1 MKLLLQNYLK
11 EKEPLAIAL
20 SGGTDSSALI
30 LFCRCNQI
38 KYAGFTVVGPH
49 ITDYEIKR
57 VMELRKDLALDHFF
71 FYYDYRHYS
80 QVYYNSKQRCFYCKA
95 SLFAGPVDFFSHTHT
110 LADGTNS
117 SDIHSYRPGIKA
129 NMAQGIISP
138 FADLGMDKKE
148 VISLALE
155 LGLKQSLIDSRSC
168 ILARFSYGVF
178 LDYNLVKKVRKVEDY
193 LLEKGLKGFR
203 LRVLTCERFLMQ
215 VSSHQKFFFEQLMPG
230 FDELMQS
237 LELEPYTVRFLPFA
251 QITGY
256 YD

>member
-38 KYAGFTVVGPH
+38 KYVGFTVVGPH
-49 ITDYEIKR
+49 ITDYEIKK
-57 VMELRKDLALDHFF
+57 VVELRKDHALDHFF
-71 FYYDYRHYS
+71 FYFDYRHYS
-80 QVYYNSKQRCFYCKA
+80 LVYFNSKQRCFYCKV

-117 SDIHSYRPGIKA
+117 SDIHSYRPGIRA

-148 VISLALE
+148 VINLALE
-155 LGLKQSLIDSRSC
+155 LGLKQSAIDSRSC
-168 ILARFSYGVF
+168 ILARFSYGVL

-203 LRVLTCERFLMQ
+203 LRVLSCERFLMQ
-215 VSSHQKFFFEQLMPG
+215 VSSHQKNFFEQLMPG

-237 LELEPYTVRFLPFA
+237 LELKPYTVRFLPFA